1 MGSVP
6 GVRLHGYE
14 CEPHAGLF
22 RDACSDTLMHNTAR
36 DQPIRFGRR
45 LTVDMIIWLEGEEGE
60 QPSPMARVWRN
71 VQNRLAKEIKK
82 GKPLTKGKGYVG
94 NWIMK
99 EELEVLLRAYRACL
113 ALEAEPEPTSERG
126 PNLKRPAAVA
136 KGKAKKRKQSKDNAF
151 EDHDSESSDSELGE
165 S

>member
-36 DQPIRFGRR
+36 DQPIGMR
-45 LTVDMIIWLEGEEGE
+45 LTADMIIWLEAEEGE
-60 QPSPMARVWRN
+60 QPMAQPMARVWRN

-82 GKPLTKGKGYVG
+82 GQPLTKGKGYVG

-151 EDHDSESSDSELGE
+151 EDLDSGSSDLGE